1 MYPRPHTKTL
11 ASGLYMLVLPAQ
23 LGLLD
28 QGLGLDELASVDE
41 NHALIFYASFMLVTI
56 MLLLNIF
63 LGMYNVSPFP

>member
-1 MYPRPHTKTL
+1 
-11 ASGLYMLVLPAQ
+11 MLVLPAQ

-28 QGLGLDELASVDE
+28 QGLGLDELAAVDE

-63 LGMYNVSPFP
+63 LGMYNESPFP